1 MRTNRVKQTCSTVLS
16 AGLLL
21 TAAAAAQQQPVG
33 YDDTPKLPGLPW
45 KVHDPNRPVPPVVA
59 PGASFSDMAAAP
71 ADAVVLFDGT
81 DLSKWQKTNGD
92 DAEWK
97 VENGYMEVTPTGSI
111 RTRDEFGDFQLHLEF
126 ATPAKVESNSQGRG
140 NSGVMIYGDY
150 EVQILDSYENR
161 SYADGQAG
169 ALYGQ
174 TPPLVNSARPPG
186 AWQTYDIIFEAP
198 RWEDGELTK
207 KAHVTVI
214 HNGVVIHHRKEYI
227 GRTIHRRVGVYDRP
241 HEPRGWIGL
250 QDHRNPTRFR
260 NVWIRELPGYDRG
273 GRSPLL
279 P

>member
-1 MRTNRVKQTCSTVLS
+1 MPVNRNKRMSCATLAT
-16 AGLLL
+16 GLLL
-21 TAAAAAQQQPVG
+21 TAAAVAQQQPVG
-33 YDDTPKLPGLPW
+33 YEDTPKLPGSPW

-81 DLSKWQKTNGD
+81 DLSKWQKPNGD
-92 DAEWK
+92 EPEWK
-97 VENGYMEVTPTGSI
+97 VENGYMEVTSTGSI

-140 NSGVMIYGDY
+140 NSGVMLYGDY

-174 TPPLVNSARPPG
+174 TPPMVNSSRAPG
-186 AWQTYDIIFEAP
+186 VWQTYDIIFEGP
-198 RWEDGELTK
+198 RWENGELTK
-207 KAHVTVI
+207 KAQVTVI
-214 HNGVVIHHRKEYI
+214 HNGVVIHHKKEYI
-227 GRTIHRRVGVYDRP
+227 GRTVHRRVGVYDRP

-260 NVWIRELPGYDRG
+260 NVWIRELPGYDSG
-273 GRSPLL
+273 G
-279 P
+279 

>member
-1 MRTNRVKQTCSTVLS
+1 MPVNRAKKI
-16 AGLLL
+16 A
-21 TAAAAAQQQPVG
+21 TAVVGACLPFAVAAAQQQPVG
-33 YDDTPKLPGLPW
+33 YEDTPKLPGLPW
-45 KVHDPNRPVPPVVA
+45 KVHDPNRPVPPVVES
-59 PGASFSDMAAAP
+59 GASFSDMAPAP

-81 DLSKWQKTNGD
+81 DLSKWRKPNGD
-92 DAEWK
+92 DPEWK
-97 VENGYMEVTPTGSI
+97 VENGYMEVTSTGSI

-174 TPPLVNSARPPG
+174 TPPMVNSSRAPG
-186 AWQTYDIIFEAP
+186 AWQTYDIVFEAP
-198 RWEDGELTK
+198 RWKDGELVK
-207 KAHVTVI
+207 KANVTVL
-214 HNGVVIHHRKEYI
+214 HNGVVIHHKKEYI

-250 QDHRNPTRFR
+250 QDHRNSTRFR
-260 NVWIRELPGYDRG
+260 NIWIRELPGYDSG
-273 GRSPLL
+273 G
-279 P
+279 

>member
-1 MRTNRVKQTCSTVLS
+1 MSMKRRYCFLAAGPLA

-33 YDDTPKLPGLPW
+33 YDDTPELPGLPW
-45 KVHDPNRPVPPVVA
+45 KVHDPNRPLPPVVA

-81 DLSKWQKTNGD
+81 DLSKWQKAGGG

-97 VENGYMEVTPTGSI
+97 VENGYMEVTSTGSI

-126 ATPAKVESNSQGRG
+126 ATPGQVESNSQGRG

-161 SYADGQAG
+161 TYADGQAG
-169 ALYGQ
+169 AIYGQ
-174 TPPLVNSARPPG
+174 TPPMVNAARPPG

-198 RWEDGELTK
+198 RWENGEVTK

-260 NVWIRELPGYDRG
+260 NIWIRELPGYDRG
-273 GRSPLL
+273 G
-279 P
+279 